1 MRLTEQKYRAE
12 RGKRA
17 DTYQSFTAT
26 VEVVC
31 DRRFLVVELDNLTR
45 WRSKTEYADYL
56 RWAASEIE
64 SLPIPGYVERYEP
77 PQAAE

>member
-1 MRLTEQKYRAE
+1 MILTEQKYRAE

-17 DTYQSFTAT
+17 ETYQSFTAT
-26 VEVVC
+26 VEVER

-56 RWAASEIE
+56 RWAANEIE
-64 SLPIPGYVERYEP
+64 KLPIPDYVERHEP
-77 PQAAE
+77 PQEAG

>member
-1 MRLTEQKYRAE
+1 MTEQKYRAE

-26 VEVVC
+26 VEVGR

-56 RWAASEIE
+56 RWAANEIE
-64 SLPIPGYVERYEP
+64 NLPIPDYVERYEP
-77 PQAAE
+77 PQSAE